1 MEVLFS
7 SDSWGTPLG
16 LALFRSRFILF
27 LFLLRSWNF
36 ILGIISCSKGA
47 VLIPGQHEQQVEKQ

>member
-16 LALFRSRFILF
+16 IGLFFFFSSAGAGILF
-27 LFLLRSWNF
+27 WGLSL
-36 ILGIISCSKGA
+36 
-47 VLIPGQHEQQVEKQ
+47 LIPQAAQARARDRGDET